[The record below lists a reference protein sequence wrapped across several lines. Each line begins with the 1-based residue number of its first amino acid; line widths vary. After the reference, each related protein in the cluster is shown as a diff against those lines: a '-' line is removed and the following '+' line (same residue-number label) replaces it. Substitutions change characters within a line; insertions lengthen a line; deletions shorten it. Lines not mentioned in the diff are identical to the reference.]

1 VDPADL
7 TDDAFAGAYLNVLVL
22 AGGLSYER
30 EVSLRSGRRV
40 LDALRS
46 AGIDAQ
52 LRDADVSLLPSL
64 LADPPDA
71 VVIALHGAT
80 GEDGSLRGVLDLCGV
95 PYVGP
100 DAQGARLAWDK
111 PSAKAVLRE
120 HGIPTPDWVALP
132 HDRFSE
138 LGAVAVLDRIV
149 DRLGLPLMVKPAQGG
164 SGLGAA
170 VVREAAELPAAMV
183 GCFAYDSTAL
193 VEQYVPGM
201 DVAVSVVDLGDGP
214 QALPP
219 VEIVPQ
225 NGVYDYAA
233 RYTAGLTTWHT
244 PARLDADTAAR
255 VSRTAL
261 AAHTSLGLRDLSR
274 VDLIVDADGA
284 PHVLEVNVSPGMTE
298 TSLLPMA
305 VQSAGLDFGKL
316 LATLV
321 ARAAG
326 RHRAMGRSA
335 ATPEG

>member
-1 VDPADL
+1 MGTDL
-7 TDDAFAGAYLNVLVL
+7 RVLVL

-30 EVSLRSGRRV
+30 DVSLRSGRRV
-40 LDALRS
+40 LDALHS

-52 LRDADVSLLPSL
+52 LRDADAALLPSL
-64 LADPPDA
+64 ASDAPDA

-100 DAQGARLAWDK
+100 DALASRLAWDK

-120 HGIPTPDWVALP
+120 AGIPTPDWVALP

-138 LGAVAVLDRIV
+138 LGAVAVLDRITS
-149 DRLGLPLMVKPAQGG
+149 RLGMPVMVKPAQGG

-170 VVREAAELPAAMV
+170 VVRDEGSLPAAMV

-193 VEQYVPGM
+193 VERYITGM
-201 DVAVSVVDLGDGP
+201 DVAVSVIDLGDGP
-214 QALPP
+214 QALPA
-219 VEIVPQ
+219 VEIVPR

-244 PARLDADTAAR
+244 PARLDHPVAVEVAETAI
-255 VSRTAL
+255 
-261 AAHTSLGLRDLSR
+261 AAHEALRLRDLSR
-274 VDLIVDADGA
+274 VDLIVDASGK

-305 VQSAGLDFGKL
+305 VQAAGLDFGKV
-316 LATLV
+316 LATMV
-321 ARAAG
+321 ARAAS
-326 RHRAMGRSA
+326 RR
-335 ATPEG
+335 